1 MLTTLLYG
9 AIATT
14 VLGVIGRYAEKHFG
28 NITIE
33 DAIIAMQSTL
43 SIVNNRYTIRKT
55 TGRRKLVLVNH
66 GENSATVLATI
77 RQITGIDYNT
87 AQNIVNRTPSVIMT
101 NISDAEADLTK
112 QALEFVGAK
121 CEIK

>member
-33 DAIIAMQSTL
+33 DVIIAMQSTL

>member
-14 VLGVIGRYAEKHFG
+14 VLGLIGRYAEKHFG

-33 DAIIAMQSTL
+33 DVIIAMQSTL

-66 GENSATVLATI
+66 GENRATVLATI

>member
-1 MLTTLLYG
+1 MITALLYG

-14 VLGVIGRYAEKHFG
+14 ILGLVGKYAEKHYSNVTVG
-28 NITIE
+28 
-33 DAIIAMQSTL
+33 DAVIALQSAFAL
-43 SIVNNRYTIRKT
+43 INNRYTIQKT

-66 GENSATVLATI
+66 GENRATVLATL
-77 RQITGIDYNT
+77 RQITGVGYYT
-87 AQNIVNRTPSVIMT
+87 AQNMVNRTPSIIMT
-101 NISDAEADLTK
+101 NVSDKEAALTK